1 MNDIQQKLDETL
13 RDVQLAFYLNKVVQF
28 EDEESLKRETVEDL
42 SRYWLLD
49 MKVSP
54 RVSTSP
60 VACAISSL
68 QQYIHSILHDRV
80 PGYGAATKTP
90 ERIRTW
96 TNELRRY
103 SIWAG
108 HQKLLYYPEI
118 YLDPSLRNMESDN
131 FRQLKNDINQSRIQ
145 PDTIEAA
152 VKSYLTRFEEVSNLN
167 ILNGYIDGTDF
178 ANSKYYFIAKSRS
191 GNTYF
196 WRSLNMAERPHDNT
210 VDGQRVKQ
218 DHPEP
223 YAWSDWE
230 KADIPIP
237 LDAVEHTIRPVW
249 FNNRLFITWA
259 QCIHQDPA
267 GVTGVK
273 RDPRLLMS
281 YCYKKT
287 DGTWSAPQQVLSTFV
302 NTGLLGKQASRPIP
316 ETALS
321 DLHPDIIKS
330 RINTVA
336 VQKKEPSEDVLF
348 MSIAMYGEQT
358 TLILPGKAHNADNYS
373 PLVDHRRNNTPLFLS
388 SVCVNKNF
396 ALIPGP
402 PSERD
407 GLKKSLARGHYKLTY
422 EIHRHPINEASNPV
436 FYLQSKQEANG
447 KMLVRTKPAPAP
459 RPLLPPETLHCRVE
473 YEANLSRTLICL
485 TINPELLSNSEEAT
499 LFVHPQSAQIPISK
513 VAPLVPGQNSYRFYF
528 EQCDLVRTS
537 EIFQYGLMSHKSG
550 QHLYGGSIEASVMDS
565 FSTPKLSSNN
575 SVQYLDF
582 SDSLIM
588 ISDVDSAS
596 RQPIRL
602 NTLLATEL
610 TGRAEN
616 SLDEL
621 FGRETQQL
629 PEPKIFSA
637 DADQPMDFHGPNG
650 RYYAELFLHLPWLIA
665 HRLNAEQQYV
675 DAERW
680 IKYLFDPGLGRS
692 ECWKTVPLTGIDV
705 PSYAARAPHDPHM
718 ISQSYPVHARKALY
732 LLYLDILINRGD
744 AAYRELVPDSLTEA
758 KFWYERASTL
768 LGSRPVLQR
777 VDQWSPIS
785 LKALSADPTRERRAL
800 EKSLN
805 RLNAN
810 GTSNRLAETVQATPS
825 ALQTSSLRVPLNPE
839 LLKRWNI
846 VESRLHNLRHNI
858 DTSGK
863 LLHLPLFAAPM
874 DPNVLARLRVSG
886 GSYGADSQLLKPALS
901 HYRFQAMHSHALSA
915 VDSVIQFGATLLSLI
930 ERQEQTHLQESQQQ
944 QAWELAKISVELQ
957 NQALIVDR
965 KNREFLDAGKQV
977 IQGRLQH
984 YEQLLEKDVTP
995 EEAEAG
1001 RLYLSSAAFEMEA
1014 HGSQVIA
1021 GALMMVPNIFGIAN
1035 GGSRW
1040 EGTAHAASALAQLRA
1055 TQHRAEANH
1064 LERNAQFARRRE
1076 DWTLNR
1082 HQAQLELAQIT
1093 AQLAQSLEQENVT
1106 RLQLQQAETAL
1117 KHARDN
1123 HDFFSK
1129 RFTNEQLYQWLN
1141 HQFSALYEQAY
1152 EATLDLCLAAEACWQ
1167 YECADYTRRFI
1178 QPGQWNSTY
1187 RGLSAG
1193 ERLKSR
1199 LMIMQTEFLKANRR
1213 DLEISKN
1220 VSLRVLKDKDK
1231 ASTINR
1237 TWPQI
1242 HASLM
1247 EEGSCDVELTHKM
1260 FEDDW
1265 KGQRHYLRRIKT
1277 LSVTIPGI
1285 VSPYENVRATLTQT
1299 SSSMYLPTDKKDPS
1313 IKDVRVKQ
1321 QVALSSGDDDSGQFT
1336 LNFLDDRYLPFEFTG
1351 AVSTWRLTFPNHTAQ
1366 NTLLESLTDIIVH
1379 VKYTAKTP
1387 GASR

>member
-1 MNDIQQKLDETL
+1 MNNIQQKLDETL
-13 RDVQLAFYLNKVVQF
+13 RDVQLAYYLNEVVPF
-28 EDEESLKRETVEDL
+28 EDEKPLKRETVEDL

-49 MKVSP
+49 MQVSSH
-54 RVSTSP
+54 VSTSP
-60 VACAISSL
+60 VASAISSL
-68 QQYIHSILHDRV
+68 QHYIHSILHDRV
-80 PGYGAATKTP
+80 PGYRAATKTP
-90 ERIRTW
+90 DRIKTW
-96 TNELRRY
+96 NNEMRRY

-108 HQKLLYYPEI
+108 HQKLLHYPEI
-118 YLDPSLRNMESDN
+118 YLDPSLRNTESDN
-131 FRQLKNDINQSRIQ
+131 FRQLKNEINQSRIQ

-152 VKSYLTRFEEVSNLN
+152 VKSYLTRFEEVSNLK

-196 WRSLNMAERPHDNT
+196 WRSLNMAERPYDNT
-210 VDGQRVKQ
+210 IDGQRVKQ
-218 DHPEP
+218 DHPES

-230 KADIPIP
+230 NADIPIP
-237 LDAVEHTIRPVW
+237 LDAIEHTIRPVW

-267 GVTGVK
+267 GVPGDK
-273 RDPRLLMS
+273 RDPQLLMS

-287 DGTWSAPQQVLSTFV
+287 DETWSAPQTVFGNFV
-302 NTGLLGKQASRPIP
+302 NTGLFGRQASKCLIKTP
-316 ETALS
+316 LS
-321 DLHPDIIKS
+321 ELHPDIIKS
-330 RINTVA
+330 RTNTIA
-336 VQKKEPSEDVLF
+336 VQNKEHSQDTLF
-348 MSIAMYGEQT
+348 MALVMYDEEEDSMTPAGGACMERKQ
-358 TLILPGKAHNADNYS
+358 
-373 PLVDHRRNNTPLFLS
+373 NNTFVFLS
-388 SVCVNKNF
+388 SASINRNF
-396 ALIPGP
+396 TFISGPTSGGHARREALA
-402 PSERD
+402 
-407 GLKKSLARGHYKLTY
+407 LAHYKLFYKT
-422 EIHRHPINEASNPV
+422 HRHPTNESSTPA
-436 FYLQSKQEANG
+436 FYLQSKQEAND
-447 KMLVRTKPAPAP
+447 KIIVSTKPALALK
-459 RPLLPPETLHCRVE
+459 PLLSHQPIHCSVE
-473 YEANLSRTLICL
+473 YQADRSRTIICL
-485 TINPELLSNSEEAT
+485 RLNPELISNSQAAS
-499 LFVHPQSAQIPISK
+499 LFVYGQSTPHSKTTPLIPE
-513 VAPLVPGQNSYRFYF
+513 QNVYF
-528 EQCDLVRTS
+528 FHFDACDLVRTS
-537 EIFQYGLMSHKSG
+537 VIFQYGLIQNQNS
-550 QHLYGGSIEASVMDS
+550 QYWYGGSIEASAMDGL
-565 FSTPKLSSNN
+565 STPKLSSHH

-588 ISDVDSAS
+588 HSDIGSEN

-621 FGRETQQL
+621 FSQETQQL
-629 PEPKIFSA
+629 LEPKIFTS
-637 DADQPMDFHGPNG
+637 DSDQPMDFHGPNG
-650 RYYAELFLHLPWLIA
+650 RYYAELFLNLPWLIA
-665 HRLNAEQQYV
+665 HRLNAEQRYV
-675 DAERW
+675 EAERW
-680 IKYLFDPGLGRS
+680 IKYLFDPGLEQS
-692 ECWKTVPLTGIDV
+692 ECWKTVPLTGTDV

-718 ISQSYPVHARKALY
+718 ISQSYPVHTRKALY
-732 LLYLDILINRGD
+732 LLYLDIVINRGD

-785 LKALSADPTRERRAL
+785 LKTLSASPATELRAL
-800 EKSLN
+800 ENTLN
-805 RLNAN
+805 RLSAN
-810 GTSNRLAETVQATPS
+810 RTSNHPEEDVQAALP
-825 ALQTSSLRVPLNPE
+825 ALQVSSLRIPLNPE
-839 LLKRWNI
+839 LLKRWDI

-858 DTSGK
+858 DISGK
-863 LLHLPLFAAPM
+863 LLHLPMFAAPM
-874 DPNVLARLRVSG
+874 DPKVLARLRLSG

-930 ERQEQTHLQESQQQ
+930 ERQEQAHLQESQQQ

-965 KNREFLDAGKQV
+965 KNREFLDAGKHV

-984 YEQLLEKDVTP
+984 YVQLLEKDVTP

-1001 RLYLSSAAFEMEA
+1001 RLYLSSAAFEVEA

-1021 GALMMVPNIFGIAN
+1021 GALMLVPNIFGVAN

-1055 TQHRAEANH
+1055 TQHRAEASQ

-1093 AQLAQSLEQENVT
+1093 AQLAQSIEQEKVT
-1106 RLQLQQAETAL
+1106 RLQLKQAETAL

-1152 EATLDLCLAAEACWQ
+1152 EKTLDLCLAAEACWQ
-1167 YECADYTRRFI
+1167 YERADYTRRFI

-1199 LMIMQTEFLKANRR
+1199 LMIMQTEFLKANHR
-1213 DLEISKN
+1213 DLEITKT

-1242 HASLM
+1242 HTSLIN
-1247 EEGSCDVELTHKM
+1247 EGSCDFELTHKM

-1265 KGQRHYLRRIKT
+1265 KGQGHYLRRIKT

-1299 SSSMYLPTDKKDPS
+1299 SSSMYLSTDKKGPS
-1313 IKDVRVKQ
+1313 LKDLRVKQ
-1321 QVALSSGDDDSGQFT
+1321 QVALSSGDDDSGLFS

-1351 AVSTWRLTFPNHTAQ
+1351 AVSTWRLTFPNPTAQ

-1379 VKYTAKTP
+1379 VKYTARTP
-1387 GASR
+1387 GVSR

>member
-1 MNDIQQKLDETL
+1 MNNIQQKLDETL
-13 RDVQLAFYLNKVVQF
+13 RDVQLAYYLNQVVPF
-28 EDEESLKRETVEDL
+28 EDEKPLERETVEDL

-49 MKVSP
+49 IQVSP
-54 RVSTSP
+54 HVSTSP
-60 VACAISSL
+60 VASAISSL

-90 ERIRTW
+90 ERIKTW
-96 TNELRRY
+96 NNELRRY
-103 SIWAG
+103 SIWAA

-118 YLDPSLRNMESDN
+118 YLDPSLRNTESDN
-131 FRQLKNDINQSRIQ
+131 FRQLKNAVNQSRIQ

-152 VKSYLTRFEEVSNLN
+152 VKAYLTRFEEVSNLK

-196 WRSLNMAERPHDNT
+196 WRSLNMAERPYDNT
-210 VDGQRVKQ
+210 IDGQRVKQ
-218 DHPEP
+218 DHPES

-237 LDAVEHTIRPVW
+237 LDAIEHTIRPVW
-249 FNNRLFITWA
+249 FNNRMFITWA

-267 GVTGVK
+267 GVTGNK
-273 RDPRLLMS
+273 RDPQLLMS

-302 NTGLLGKQASRPIP
+302 NTGLFGKQAPRPIP
-316 ETALS
+316 ETPLS

-336 VQKKEPSEDVLF
+336 VQKKEHSEDVLF
-348 MSIAMYGEQT
+348 MAIAMYGEQT
-358 TLILPGKAHNADNYS
+358 PLTLANLTQPVYYS
-373 PLVDHRRNNTPLFLS
+373 SIRSDHRRNNTPLFLRS
-388 SVCVNKNF
+388 ASISKNF
-396 ALIPGP
+396 ILNTDP
-402 PSERD
+402 PSGKND
-407 GLKKSLARGHYKLTY
+407 GFVQALALSHYKLTY
-422 EIHRHPINEASNPV
+422 ETHRHPVNELSKPV
-436 FYLQSKQEANG
+436 FYLQSKQGA
-447 KMLVRTKPAPAP
+447 KTILTTKPAPAL
-459 RPLLPPETLHCRVE
+459 RPLLPAGAIHCSVE
-473 YEANLSRTLICL
+473 YEAKRSRTLICL
-485 TINPELLSNSEEAT
+485 KLNPELISNSEKAT
-499 LFVHPQSAQIPISK
+499 LFVSRLSALPPQTQNASFYSE
-513 VAPLVPGQNSYRFYF
+513 QNSYIFHF
-528 EQCDLVRTS
+528 EHCDLARTS
-537 EIFQYGLMSHKSG
+537 EIFQYGLTIDKSG

-565 FSTPKLSSNN
+565 FSTPRLSSNN

-588 ISDVDSAS
+588 FSDVGLVN

-602 NTLLATEL
+602 NTLLATAL

-621 FGRETQQL
+621 FSRETQQL

-650 RYYAELFLHLPWLIA
+650 RYYAELFLQLPWLIA

-675 DAERW
+675 EAERW
-680 IKYLFDPGLGRS
+680 IKYLFDPGLGQS
-692 ECWKTVPLTGIDV
+692 ECWKTVPLTGTDV

-744 AAYRELVPDSLTEA
+744 TAYRELVPDSLTEA

-785 LKALSADPTRERRAL
+785 LKALSASPATELRAL
-800 EKSLN
+800 EKTLD
-805 RLNAN
+805 RLNAS
-810 GTSNRLAETVQATPS
+810 GTANRPEKDEQATPA

-839 LLKRWNI
+839 LLKRWDI

-858 DTSGK
+858 DISGK

-874 DPNVLARLRVSG
+874 DPKALARLRVSG

-965 KNREFLDAGKQV
+965 KNREFLDAGKHV

-984 YEQLLEKDVTP
+984 YVQLLEKDVTP

-1021 GALMMVPNIFGIAN
+1021 GALMLVPNIFGIAN

-1082 HQAQLELAQIT
+1082 NQAQLELAQIT
-1093 AQLAQSLEQENVT
+1093 AQLAQSLEQEKVT
-1106 RLQLQQAETAL
+1106 RLQLKQAETAL

-1123 HDFFSK
+1123 HEFFSK

-1152 EATLDLCLAAEACWQ
+1152 ETTLDLCLAAEACWQ

-1199 LMIMQTEFLKANRR
+1199 LMIMQTEFLKANHR
-1213 DLEISKN
+1213 DLEITKT

-1242 HASLM
+1242 HTSLIN
-1247 EEGSCDVELTHKM
+1247 EGSCDFELTHKM

-1265 KGQRHYLRRIKT
+1265 KGQGHYLRRIKT

-1299 SSSMYLPTDKKDPS
+1299 SSSMYLSTDKKGPS
-1313 IKDVRVKQ
+1313 LKDVRVKQ
-1321 QVALSSGDDDSGQFT
+1321 QVALSSGDDDSGLFY

-1351 AVSTWRLTFPNHTAQ
+1351 AVSTWRLTFPNPAAQ

-1379 VKYTAKTP
+1379 VKYTARTP
-1387 GASR
+1387 GVSR